1 MSDPT
6 CLLGLGLIGIG
17 RHWGAV
23 DTGVPSESDALSFL
37 EFSVEQG
44 VTFFDTAPA
53 YGLSEFR
60 LGRFLRDLS
69 PELRAGLRIATK
81 FGEHWDAKTGG
92 TYVDHGFDAL
102 VRSLET
108 SLEILGGQIDLLQ
121 VHKSSLEVL
130 RSDDLLKAIEYARS
144 LGVPAFGVS
153 ANEETAI
160 AFALRSNTFEAV
172 QMPLNAQSTQFAH
185 LAAQASDLG
194 KFIVANRPFNMGQVI
209 ADLGQ
214 PSLGRLRDVQ
224 VGAFEAVCRLVRHGV
239 VLSGTKNKRHLA
251 DNLCAFR
258 EALLR
263 TRGVGDV
270 ESREERIF
278 SLGHQEQ
285 E

>member
-1 MSDPT
+1 M
-6 CLLGLGLIGIG
+6 
-17 RHWGAV
+17 
-23 DTGVPSESDALSFL
+23 
-37 EFSVEQG
+37 
-44 VTFFDTAPA
+44 
-53 YGLSEFR
+53 
-60 LGRFLRDLS
+60 
-69 PELRAGLRIATK
+69 RAGLRIATK
-81 FGEHWDAKTGG
+81 FGEHWDPKTGG

-108 SLEILGGQIDLLQ
+108 SLEILGGRVDLLQ

-144 LGVPAFGVS
+144 LGVSAFGVS
-153 ANEETAI
+153 ASASEEAAI

-251 DNLCAFR
+251 DNLSAFH

-270 ESREERIF
+270 ESQEERIF